1 MKLKRGNCRFQYQV
15 QRYDKSSAKTSFGD
29 LKSNFFLGADSS
41 IKCKCNGMTK
51 VMLVLHSGI

>member
-41 IKCKCNGMTK
+41 IKCNGMTK
-51 VMLVLHSGI
+51 VMQGLHSEI